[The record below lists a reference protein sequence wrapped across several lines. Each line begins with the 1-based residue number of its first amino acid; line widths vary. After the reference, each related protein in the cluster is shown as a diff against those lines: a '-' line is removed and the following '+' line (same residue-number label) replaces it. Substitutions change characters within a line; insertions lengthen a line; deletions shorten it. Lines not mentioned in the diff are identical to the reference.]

1 MGLAERISHTP
12 SYHFL
17 SRLQPKHGL
26 HGLCIERWHDGE
38 RWATVVGLEDDMA
51 SAVDIVSRAV
61 REAKDRGDTE
71 LVRLINSA
79 INHEYAPF
87 EVIVERFNLKDE
99 DEG

>member
-1 MGLAERISHTP
+1 
-12 SYHFL
+12 
-17 SRLQPKHGL
+17 
-26 HGLCIERWHDGE
+26 
-38 RWATVVGLEDDMA
+38 MA